1 MMTVNEV
8 SKRTGVSVRTLHYY
22 DQIGLLHPCK
32 ITQSHYRLYDDA
44 ELERLQHILL
54 FRELEFPLKEIKEIL
69 NCSSFD
75 RQKALEQQI
84 MLLQLK
90 KEHLDNLID
99 LALGIKMI
107 GVKKLDFKAFD
118 TSKIDEYAAEA
129 KSSWGQTDAYKENE
143 EKFENYS
150 KQDIGKSNI
159 LLMQNFVAFGML
171 LKESPESEAA
181 QNQVKTLQNTIT
193 ANFYNCTNEI
203 LSGLGQMYTGDGRFV
218 ENIDKAGGK
227 GTAEFVGKAIEY
239 YCANSN

>member
-22 DQIGLLHPCK
+22 DQIGLLHPCEV
-32 ITQSHYRLYDDA
+32 TEARYRLYDDTT
-44 ELERLQHILL
+44 LERLQQILL

-69 NCSSFD
+69 ECESFD
-75 RQKALEQQI
+75 RNKALEQQI
-84 MLLQLK
+84 KLLQLK

-129 KSSWGQTDAYKENE
+129 KTSWGKTDAYKEFK
-143 EKFENYS
+143 EKSKNYS
-150 KQDIGKSNI
+150 KEDMGNI
-159 LLMQNFVAFGML
+159 TTTLMQNFTEFGKL
-171 LKESPESEAA
+171 LEESPESEAV

-193 ANFYNCTNEI
+193 ANFYHCTNEI
-203 LSGLGQMYTGDGRFV
+203 LSGLGQMYSGDGRFA
-218 ENIDKAGGK
+218 ENIDQAGGK

-239 YCANSN
+239 YCKK

>member
-22 DQIGLLHPCK
+22 DQIGLLHPCEV
-32 ITQSHYRLYDDA
+32 TEARYRLYDDTT
-44 ELERLQHILL
+44 LERLQQILL

-69 NCSSFD
+69 DSPSFD
-75 RQKALEQQI
+75 RNKALEQQI
-84 MLLQLK
+84 KLLQMK
-90 KEHLDNLID
+90 KDHLDNLID

-129 KSSWGQTDAYKENE
+129 KASWGQTDAYKEFK
-143 EKFENYS
+143 EKSKNYS
-150 KQDIGKSNI
+150 KEDMGNI
-159 LLMQNFVAFGML
+159 TTTLMQNFTEFGKL
-171 LKESPESEAA
+171 LEESPESEAV

-193 ANFYNCTNEI
+193 ANFYHCTNEI
-203 LSGLGQMYTGDGRFV
+203 LSGLGQMYSGDGRFA
-218 ENIDKAGGK
+218 ENIDQAGGK

-239 YCANSN
+239 YCKK

>member
-1 MMTVNEV
+1 MTVNEV

-22 DQIGLLHPCK
+22 DQIGLLHPCEV
-32 ITQSHYRLYDDA
+32 TEARYRLYDDTT
-44 ELERLQHILL
+44 LERLQQILL

-69 NCSSFD
+69 ECESFD
-75 RQKALEQQI
+75 RNKALEQQI
-84 MLLQLK
+84 KLLQLK

-129 KSSWGQTDAYKENE
+129 KTSWGKTDAYKEFK
-143 EKFENYS
+143 EKSKNYS
-150 KQDIGKSNI
+150 KEDMGNI
-159 LLMQNFVAFGML
+159 TATLMQNFTEFGKL
-171 LKESPESEAA
+171 LEESPGSDAV

-193 ANFYNCTNEI
+193 ADFYHCTNEI
-203 LSGLGQMYTGDGRFV
+203 LSGLGQMYSGDGRFA
-218 ENIDKAGGK
+218 ENIDHAGGK

-239 YCANSN
+239 YCKK

>member
-1 MMTVNEV
+1 MTVNEV

-22 DQIGLLHPCK
+22 DQIGLLHPCEV
-32 ITQSHYRLYDDA
+32 TEARYRLYDDTT
-44 ELERLQHILL
+44 LERLQQILL

-69 NCSSFD
+69 ECESFD
-75 RQKALEQQI
+75 RNKALEQQI
-84 MLLQLK
+84 KLLQLK

-129 KSSWGQTDAYKENE
+129 KTSWGKTDAYKEFK
-143 EKFENYS
+143 EKSKNYS
-150 KQDIGKSNI
+150 KEDMGNI
-159 LLMQNFVAFGML
+159 TATLMQNFTEFGKL
-171 LKESPESEAA
+171 LEESPESEAV

-193 ANFYNCTNEI
+193 ANFYHCTNEI
-203 LSGLGQMYTGDGRFV
+203 LSGLGQMYSGDGRFA
-218 ENIDKAGGK
+218 ENIDQAGGK

-239 YCANSN
+239 YCKK

>member
-22 DQIGLLHPCK
+22 DQIGLLHPCEV
-32 ITQSHYRLYDDA
+32 TQSHYRLYDDTT
-44 ELERLQHILL
+44 LERLQHILL

-69 NCSSFD
+69 DCSSFD
-75 RQKALEQQI
+75 RNKALEQQI
-84 MLLQLK
+84 KLLQLK

-129 KSSWGQTDAYKENE
+129 KASWGQTDAYKEFK
-143 EKFENYS
+143 EKTNNYS
-150 KQDIGKSNI
+150 KDDMGNVTTM
-159 LLMQNFVAFGML
+159 LMQNFVEFGKL
-171 LKESPESEAA
+171 LKESPESQVA

-193 ANFYNCTNEI
+193 ANFYNCTNKI
-203 LSGLGQMYTGDGRFV
+203 LSGLGQMYTSDGRFV
-218 ENIDKAGGK
+218 ENIDNAGGK
-227 GTAEFVGKAIEY
+227 GTAEFVRKAIEY
-239 YCANSN
+239 YCAK

>member
-22 DQIGLLHPCK
+22 DQIGLLYPCEVTK
-32 ITQSHYRLYDDA
+32 AQYRLYDDTA
-44 ELERLQHILL
+44 LERLQHILL

-69 NCSSFD
+69 ECESFD
-75 RQKALEQQI
+75 RNKALEQQI
-84 MLLQLK
+84 KLLQLK

-129 KSSWGQTDAYKENE
+129 KASWGKTDAYKEFK
-143 EKFENYS
+143 EKSKNYT
-150 KQDIGKSNI
+150 KEDLGNVTTM
-159 LLMQNFVAFGML
+159 LMQNFTDFGKL
-171 LKESPESEAA
+171 IKESPESDIV

-203 LSGLGQMYTGDGRFV
+203 LSGLGQMYSGDGRFA
-218 ENIDKAGGK
+218 ENIDHAGGK

-239 YCANSN
+239 YCAK

>member
-22 DQIGLLHPCK
+22 DQIGLFHPCK
-32 ITQSHYRLYDDA
+32 VTQAKYRMYDDTA
-44 ELERLQHILL
+44 LERLQHILL
-54 FRELEFPLKEIKEIL
+54 FRELEFPIKEIKEIL
-69 NCSSFD
+69 DSSSFD
-75 RQKALEQQI
+75 TNKALEQQI
-84 MLLQLK
+84 KLLQLK

-129 KSSWGQTDAYKENE
+129 KASWGQTDAYKEFK
-143 EKFENYS
+143 EKSKNYS
-150 KQDIGKSNI
+150 KDDWGNI
-159 LLMQNFVAFGML
+159 NTIFMQNFTEFGKL
-171 LKESPESEAA
+171 LEESPESEAV

-193 ANFYNCTNEI
+193 ANFYHCTNEI
-203 LSGLGQMYTGDGRFV
+203 LSGLGQMYSGDGRFA
-218 ENIDKAGGK
+218 ENIDHAGGK

-239 YCANSN
+239 YCKK

>member
-22 DQIGLLHPCK
+22 DQIGLLHPCEV
-32 ITQSHYRLYDDA
+32 TEARYRLYDDTT
-44 ELERLQHILL
+44 LERLQQILL

-69 NCSSFD
+69 ECESFD
-75 RQKALEQQI
+75 RNKALEQQI
-84 MLLQLK
+84 KLLQLK

-129 KSSWGQTDAYKENE
+129 KTSWGKTDAYKEFK
-143 EKFENYS
+143 EKSKNYS
-150 KQDIGKSNI
+150 KEDMGNI
-159 LLMQNFVAFGML
+159 TATLMQNFTEFGKL
-171 LKESPESEAA
+171 LEESPESEAV

-193 ANFYNCTNEI
+193 ANFYHCTNEI
-203 LSGLGQMYTGDGRFV
+203 LSGLGQMYSGDGRFA
-218 ENIDKAGGK
+218 ENIDNAGGK

-239 YCANSN
+239 YCKK